1 MKQRW
6 VFISFTLSL
15 LYIKDDMLFENT
27 FLLYF
32 NFVLTLN
39 MKNVPAELKKKVNN
53 ALIYRSV
60 NFNLQYLL
68 CLAIRTSNYSK
79 FTFDFKMFLYIYKL
93 YFR

>member
-39 MKNVPAELKKKVNN
+39 MKNVPAELKKK
-53 ALIYRSV
+53 
-60 NFNLQYLL
+60 
-68 CLAIRTSNYSK
+68 
-79 FTFDFKMFLYIYKL
+79 
-93 YFR
+93 

>member
-1 MKQRW
+1 MICYLR
-6 VFISFTLSL
+6 ILS
-15 LYIKDDMLFENT
+15 YSILFCFDLKHEKRT
-27 FLLYF
+27 RRI
-32 NFVLTLN
+32 
-39 MKNVPAELKKKVNN
+39 KKKVNN

>member
-79 FTFDFKMFLYIYKL
+79 FTFDFKRFSYIYKL